1 MEREVEVEVG
11 VVVGEKEEK
20 EGVVQVTVVVGE
32 KGGVEEVKVEK
43 EGVEGMHSLQP

>member
-11 VVVGEKEEK
+11 VVVGEKE
-20 EGVVQVTVVVGE
+20 GVVEVTVVVGE

-43 EGVEGMHSLQP
+43 EGVEGMHSLRP